1 MKKSGASKNSLHGQQ
16 TELTAVLGSGG
27 WSHWHV
33 ETTQVTADQ
42 KCSGHALLFS
52 FTTMHF
58 RFLHHCN
65 SLHCTYSGPLPTFFW
80 RTLKMHSIESG
91 KYQLW
96 SALLGCLNLHWR
108 VQSMISSYK
117 AKFETMNPM
126 QCIISIVLKCRE
138 WFAIQTLHPWG
149 VCFSEYLQSLI
160 LQIPS
165 VAKVLC
171 WGDCFAI

>member
-1 MKKSGASKNSLHGQQ
+1 MANNLSWQQFSAPVVGVIDLLRQRKSPLIRNAADMLYSFLSLLCTFGFC
-16 TELTAVLGSGG
+16 TIAIRCTAP
-27 WSHWHV
+27 
-33 ETTQVTADQ
+33 TP
-42 KCSGHALLFS
+42 
-52 FTTMHF
+52 
-58 RFLHHCN
+58 
-65 SLHCTYSGPLPTFFW
+65 TYFW

-91 KYQLW
+91 KYQFW
-96 SALLGCLNLHWR
+96 SALLACLNLHWR
-108 VQSMISSYK
+108 VQGMISSYK